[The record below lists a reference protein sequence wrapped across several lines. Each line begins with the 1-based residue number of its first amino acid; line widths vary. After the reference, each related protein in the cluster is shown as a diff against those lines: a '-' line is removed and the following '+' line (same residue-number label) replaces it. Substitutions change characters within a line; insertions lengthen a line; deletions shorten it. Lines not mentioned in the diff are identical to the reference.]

1 MVPFDAYEGSES
13 RQGWF
18 TREPLGL
25 ILAITPY
32 NDPLNLVAH
41 KVAPA
46 IAAGCPFCNLHFHS
60 IEKLKELYKKN
71 DVVLISVYESS
82 AENLTDM
89 IADQSFY
96 SIMVPDSQ
104 SKLYTQFSL
113 ERSLLGLFKYML
125 LGGGLADAMKGMQL
139 FKKKVKL
146 DGHTDRKEAEFL
158 IDANGQVAL
167 AHYASAP
174 GDLLPIAT
182 VQQFITA

>member
-1 MVPFDAYEGSES
+1 MKIATGQTMPNFSIADVGGKPIDLQQFRG
-13 RQGWF
+13 RKVH
-18 TREPLGL
+18 L
-25 ILAITPY
+25 IFY
-32 NDPLNLVAH
+32 RF
-41 KVAPA
+41 
-46 IAAGCPFCNLHFHS
+46 AGCPFCNLHFHS

-82 AENLTDM
+82 AENLKDM